1 MPSAL
6 VLLAPGAEEM
16 ETTIVVDVLRRAKV
30 DVVVAGVEGPE
41 PVECSRGVRIVPDV
55 GLSDVESLR
64 DVVVLPGGAGGAARL
79 AKSHAVGE
87 LLRRYWDGQRI
98 VAAVCAAPVALLAHR
113 VARGSRLTSHPS
125 VRDQL
130 GSDYEP
136 SDDRVVEDGRL
147 VTSQGPGTSFEFAL
161 SLVARLCGEEVAR
174 QVRAALVLP

>member
-1 MPSAL
+1 
-6 VLLAPGAEEM
+6 M